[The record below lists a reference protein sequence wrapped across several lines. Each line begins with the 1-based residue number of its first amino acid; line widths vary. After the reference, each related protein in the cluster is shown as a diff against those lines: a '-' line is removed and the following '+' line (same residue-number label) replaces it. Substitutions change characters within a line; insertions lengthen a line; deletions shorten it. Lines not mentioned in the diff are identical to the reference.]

1 MEDWTA
7 SCVQDPAGRI
17 GRRTR
22 WELSVSA
29 VCLEVEFGPKTSN
42 GRAQVYGQ
50 LDLLKAELGREAQKR
65 RRCVKPAW
73 EVSSW
78 EVSSWDMVVD
88 RGSGPFPGVN
98 LGAITHQL
106 FDLGQGS

>member
-1 MEDWTA
+1 MGA
-7 SCVQDPAGRI
+7 
-17 GRRTR
+17 
-22 WELSVSA
+22 LSVQCA
-29 VCLEVEFGPKTSN
+29 PGVEFGPKTSN

-50 LDLLKAELGREAQKR
+50 LDLLKAELGREAQKCR
-65 RRCVKPAW
+65 PCVKPA
-73 EVSSW
+73 W